1 MKKISKKLEKDR
13 TKRQED
19 DKVKP
24 EGYKSVKFIFSFIG
38 MVLKKVVVKT

>member
-19 DKVKP
+19 EKVKP
-24 EGYKSVKFIFSFIG
+24 TGDGSGSSKNINN
-38 MVLKKVVVKT
+38 

>member
-24 EGYKSVKFIFSFIG
+24 EGDGSEKETSKNVNN
-38 MVLKKVVVKT
+38 